1 MIYLKNKV
9 VTSSSMR
16 FEYSID
22 DGKTLKTVEFYLVA
36 DKEDIKI
43 DELDVETN
51 TNKNNTLSLKDDNLI
66 EVDVNYIGF
75 EDIFYKDF
83 YFNFLFDDDSS
94 EKSNRF
100 KIEPIGRKDLYGIVS
115 KMKFDFDRLWTVSG
129 TKCLLFVKN
138 PTAEMCPKCYNKELQ
153 QRISTNC
160 DYCNNTGQVK
170 MYIPIEFKARI
181 VKTQTQQAVTPK
193 GIVVY
198 STSIFTTFA
207 RLNFILGNIIFD
219 ITSRQFYEIK
229 GASISNVSGVRSSTR
244 ITAQYIPSNDSRVI
258 PLLELIP

>member
-83 YFNFLFDDDSS
+83 YFNFLFDDDRV
-94 EKSNRF
+94 KRVT
-100 KIEPIGRKDLYGIVS
+100 DL
-115 KMKFDFDRLWTVSG
+115 K
-129 TKCLLFVKN
+129 
-138 PTAEMCPKCYNKELQ
+138 
-153 QRISTNC
+153 
-160 DYCNNTGQVK
+160 
-170 MYIPIEFKARI
+170 
-181 VKTQTQQAVTPK
+181 
-193 GIVVY
+193 
-198 STSIFTTFA
+198 
-207 RLNFILGNIIFD
+207 
-219 ITSRQFYEIK
+219 
-229 GASISNVSGVRSSTR
+229 
-244 ITAQYIPSNDSRVI
+244 
-258 PLLELIP
+258 